1 MRALFPIILLL
12 ISGLLTSC
20 LKNKPESFPENLEW
34 NPSLAFPV
42 GIDRYGLN
50 AESGF
55 DTTLFELDTLTG
67 LPDWVKAEVIMTG
80 RLDFNLSS
88 FETSNEEI
96 NRLLFRVGFFNGFPH
111 EVLAQGYFIDE
122 ASNLIDSMFAEG
134 PIPVPAGTPLRNEE
148 IIDPS
153 NLIVDA
159 VFVNDRI
166 DGLFDAS
173 EIILEATIVNP
184 RIDSTLIPY
193 YRFYYIDVEL
203 GVMTDLSLSF

>member
-1 MRALFPIILLL
+1 
-12 ISGLLTSC
+12 
-20 LKNKPESFPENLEW
+20 
-34 NPSLAFPV
+34 
-42 GIDRYGLN
+42 
-50 AESGF
+50 
-55 DTTLFELDTLTG
+55 
-67 LPDWVKAEVIMTG
+67 
-80 RLDFNLSS
+80 
-88 FETSNEEI
+88 
-96 NRLLFRVGFFNGFPH
+96 
-111 EVLAQGYFIDE
+111 
-122 ASNLIDSMFAEG
+122 MFAEG